1 MSEKWNVTWNPVHFS
16 MTDSR
21 GWTSADISQGW
32 HCFKTSNCDTC
43 QPQSH
48 TQSTLPTHTH
58 THLQTHWSS
67 TSITII
73 HQIYLHWSR
82 TKIKL
87 TPLSPPTLPGH
98 PRPNPIT
105 ARYLPWLIGFQ
116 SNWISLRWRWEE
128 ERLPCSKPLGI
139 GIGRRAGRGAKWRY
153 RREMGK
159 RREVIEGDWG
169 RAR

>member
-1 MSEKWNVTWNPVHFS
+1 MKRSAFLYDRLPEAGPLQASVRAGTASKPQTVTHVNHNLTHNSPH
-16 MTDSR
+16 
-21 GWTSADISQGW
+21 Q
-32 HCFKTSNCDTC
+32 
-43 QPQSH
+43 
-48 TQSTLPTHTH
+48 HTH
-58 THLQTHWSS
+58 THIHSQTHRSS

-87 TPLSPPTLPGH
+87 SPLGPPTLAGH

-105 ARYLPWLIGFQ
+105 ARYLLWLIGFQ

-139 GIGRRAGRGAKWRY
+139 GIGRRARRRRGAKWGY